1 MKKYF
6 LKNIEEMY
14 DLAGEF
20 AKNIIEGEVY
30 TFTGDLGAGKTTF
43 VQGILKVLGA
53 EGPFTS
59 PTFTIVNQYNLS
71 NRVNKNIKTIYHI
84 DAYRISSED
93 TDSIGF
99 FEMLNDS
106 NGLILIEWPEK
117 IQNNIPEYSKN
128 ISFDWDENGRFV
140 VLP

>member
-1 MKKYF
+1 MNKYF
-6 LKNIEEMY
+6 LKNVEEMY
-14 DLAGEF
+14 ELADKFANNVSGGE
-20 AKNIIEGEVY
+20 IY

-43 VQGILKVLGA
+43 VQGILKSLGA

-59 PTFTIVNQYNLS
+59 PTFTIVNQYNL
-71 NRVNKNIKTIYHI
+71 NEIANKNIEAIYHI

-99 FEMLNDS
+99 LEMLNNS

-117 IQNNIPEYSKN
+117 IKCSIPEHSKN
-128 ISFDWDENGRFV
+128 ILFNWDENVRFV